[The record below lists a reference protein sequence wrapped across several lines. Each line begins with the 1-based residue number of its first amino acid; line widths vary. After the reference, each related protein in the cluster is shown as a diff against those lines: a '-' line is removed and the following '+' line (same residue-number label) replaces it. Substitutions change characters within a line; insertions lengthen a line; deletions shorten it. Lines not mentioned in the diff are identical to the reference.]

1 MPENNTKNK
10 IEIRNDIAPPSL
22 YNVIFLNDD
31 VTTLEFVVMVL
42 MGVFDY
48 AEDQAFALAQKIHV
62 EGASVVAEYPYELAE
77 QKALEVTLMAR
88 NNQFPLIVKIEP
100 SS

>member
-1 MPENNTKNK
+1 MPENNTKQK
-10 IEIRNDIAPPSL
+10 IEIRDDIAPPSL

-31 VTTLEFVVMVL
+31 VTTVEFVIMVL
-42 MGVFDY
+42 IGVFDY
-48 AEDQAFALAQKIHV
+48 NEEQAFALTQKIHE
-62 EGASVVAEYPYELAE
+62 EGASVVAVYPYELAE

-88 NNQFPLIVKIEP
+88 NSQFPLIVKIEP